1 MGARVVALV
10 VVALVRVDVAIR
22 MYRSYRGKGDQTRSE
37 GVGGWMKTTTTKKGA
52 RGFCVLQLSRRACNQ
67 PSVRAYT
74 VPLTLP

>member
-37 GVGGWMKTTTTKKGA
+37 GVGGWMKTTTTKKRVRVA
-52 RGFCVLQLSRRACNQ
+52 FAFFSCHVVRVTNRQCV
-67 PSVRAYT
+67 P
-74 VPLTLP
+74 TLCL